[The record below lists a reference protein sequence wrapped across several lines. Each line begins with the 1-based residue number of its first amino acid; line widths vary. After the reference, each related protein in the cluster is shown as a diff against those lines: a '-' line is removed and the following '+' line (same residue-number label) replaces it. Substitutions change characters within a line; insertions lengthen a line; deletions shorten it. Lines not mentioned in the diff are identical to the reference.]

1 MAKVYDTATDLI
13 TFARSSSGTAL
24 RRVGYGD
31 EIFGDPSFDGT
42 GDWSLPADSV
52 TVSGGKLTYDA
63 VANIRGAEQNVNI
76 YAGRV
81 YQISFEVLSGTAYLY
96 LSTGNIST
104 SLISGLGPSGYG
116 VGVHQINVVANGNY
130 STIGF
135 TLSKFFGGTACELAY
150 FSMKEVIF
158 DRATDDLVLFDHP
171 DDIPRIEYAADGSL
185 KGLLI
190 EEARSN
196 LVALSEDFENAAWG
210 KAGTTAIDST
220 LVIGPDG
227 TLSGRRVLNFDDAV
241 GDRLIEQVSI
251 TNATLTGSMWVKGE
265 GDNIGKDILLTVK
278 RNGGTFAGTD
288 VSHTLTADWKRIN
301 ATFTQ
306 LPDNTGA
313 QIVLNNPANGNEAS
327 EVLVYG
333 AQLEQGSFAT
343 SYIPT
348 AGGQKT
354 RDPDLA
360 SIPVTAFGYN
370 QDAGTVVVELG
381 HFNIDTSLAG
391 IVSITSDPPP
401 LSEWTPLIYASTSAI
416 VFSVQDA
423 GLGQV
428 STQVSGDRRTTG
440 GIVGFAMKENSFAAS
455 VGGSTPQT
463 DSSGTM
469 STNMSVMRI
478 GTFASNPAFLN
489 GHIKSLSYF
498 PRRLTDAQLQELT
511 A

>member
-1 MAKVYDTATDLI
+1 MTKVYDNATDLI

-96 LSTGNIST
+96 LSTGKTST
-104 SLISGLGPSGYG
+104 SLISGLGPAGYG

-158 DRATDDLVLFDHP
+158 DRATDPLVLFDHP

-190 EEARSN
+190 EEQRTN
-196 LVALSEDFENAAWG
+196 LVTYSEDLTAWHTFSG
-210 KAGTTAIDST
+210 ETSVTLSSDTIYGVSAYEVTGSTGGFGLGRLSPNGGTSINLTSDGVLTFWAKKITAGTTLQYLWNGSVIIFDSQ
-220 LVIGPDG
+220 VPNDG
-227 TLSGRRVLNFDDAV
+227 QWHKVE
-241 GDRLIEQVSI
+241 I
-251 TNATLTGSMWVKGE
+251 
-265 GDNIGKDILLTVK
+265 
-278 RNGGTFAGTD
+278 
-288 VSHTLTADWKRIN
+288 TLTAANSVLQLLRG
-301 ATFTQ
+301 FTSGTVA
-306 LPDNTGA
+306 LAMP
-313 QIVLNNPANGNEAS
+313 
-327 EVLVYG
+327 
-333 AQLEQGSFAT
+333 QLEQGSFAT

-348 AGGQKT
+348 SGSQKT
-354 RDPDLA
+354 RDPDIA
-360 SIPVTAFGYN
+360 SIPVSAFGYN
-370 QDAGTVVVELG
+370 QTAGTVVVEFG

-423 GLGQV
+423 GVGQV

-478 GTFASNPAFLN
+478 GTFASNPAYLN